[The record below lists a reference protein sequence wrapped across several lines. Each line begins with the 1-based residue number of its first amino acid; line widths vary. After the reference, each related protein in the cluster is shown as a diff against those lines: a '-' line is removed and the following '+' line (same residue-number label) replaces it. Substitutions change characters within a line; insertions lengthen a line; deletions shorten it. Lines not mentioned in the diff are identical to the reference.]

1 MDITAKLRV
10 YVVRRSSH
18 TSLERDFN
26 HNTRARSFPGVFSS
40 ACSKTS
46 TCARRRS
53 ERDLK
58 RGERNDTCQREPR
71 EREERIRRRASGSD
85 VWTERVA
92 FGGAVSPR
100 ERNETGSRASHPLV
114 AGRSLSPLDVQSA
127 LTDAAAV
134 SRGESVSMCE

>member
-53 ERDLK
+53 ERVEK
-58 RGERNDTCQREPR
+58 KGEK
-71 EREERIRRRASGSD
+71 
-85 VWTERVA
+85 
-92 FGGAVSPR
+92 
-100 ERNETGSRASHPLV
+100 
-114 AGRSLSPLDVQSA
+114 
-127 LTDAAAV
+127 
-134 SRGESVSMCE
+134 

>member
-85 VWTERVA
+85 VWTER
-92 FGGAVSPR
+92 
-100 ERNETGSRASHPLV
+100 
-114 AGRSLSPLDVQSA
+114 GRSEARSLPAKETKRDRARLPLSSPVG
-127 LTDAAAV
+127 
-134 SRGESVSMCE
+134 RSVP